1 MSLAPQELE
10 NTASKYASDAIKF
23 DSQGARGMAIA
34 HYQQA
39 IDALVKLLQLYPN
52 SKLNQIYKERC
63 NSYHNRINALQ
74 QAHGV
79 EPAVDPKASD
89 AEQKQSVK
97 RQEDEN
103 DFEDLVMKEKP
114 DVTWAE
120 VIGLDDAKNAL
131 RESIVYPTKRPDLFP
146 LGWPKGMLLYGP
158 PGTGKTTIAF
168 LVAKQFGYDMIGLNA
183 SDVRSK
189 SRINEILTPVLGNVS
204 VLGMPMIFVD
214 EVDGIHGRGDY
225 GGAAALVDILKE
237 PTVPIVLA
245 ANNDALEKMKNIKKV
260 VKTIS
265 FKKIPPRLLRVY
277 LENILKKEN
286 AKLSP
291 GSLIKVID
299 KSRGDIRSM
308 INLTQSFVT
317 GFNPQTEN
325 SFEKINVEDG
335 VNAFFKSNSIEEA
348 RVVLY
353 SMQIDPREKI
363 NAFYS
368 SIITSDLD
376 NPTLAKYLKIISKT
390 DMLYGKIMKTQNWRL
405 LRYLNDILI
414 TLYQNDDRIRYS
426 KYNLSQI
433 GRASWR
439 ERVEIS
445 VVAESLKK
453 KMN

>member
-1 MSLAPQELE
+1 VIKLMWSEKYRPQII
-10 NTASKYASDAIKF
+10 SDMVGNEEPRAAIMEWFAKWKK
-23 DSQGARGMAIA
+23 GTKPLL
-34 HYQQA
+34 
-39 IDALVKLLQLYPN
+39 LV
-52 SKLNQIYKERC
+52 
-63 NSYHNRINALQ
+63 
-74 QAHGV
+74 
-79 EPAVDPKASD
+79 
-89 AEQKQSVK
+89 
-97 RQEDEN
+97 
-103 DFEDLVMKEKP
+103 
-114 DVTWAE
+114 
-120 VIGLDDAKNAL
+120 
-131 RESIVYPTKRPDLFP
+131 
-146 LGWPKGMLLYGP
+146 GP

-376 NPTLAKYLKIISKT
+376 NPTLAKYLKIISKA

-426 KYNLSQI
+426 KYNLSWPLLNRIRWDGAKLKSLSSIMAKKLHLSSSAFVAIGLPYVLFCIKNKTLELELQETFGDIIEKEMDQI
-433 GRASWR
+433 S
-439 ERVEIS
+439 
-445 VVAESLKK
+445 
-453 KMN
+453 

>member
-1 MSLAPQELE
+1 MWSEKYRPQII
-10 NTASKYASDAIKF
+10 SDMVGNEEPRVAIMEWFAKWKK
-23 DSQGARGMAIA
+23 GTKPLL
-34 HYQQA
+34 
-39 IDALVKLLQLYPN
+39 LV
-52 SKLNQIYKERC
+52 
-63 NSYHNRINALQ
+63 
-74 QAHGV
+74 
-79 EPAVDPKASD
+79 
-89 AEQKQSVK
+89 
-97 RQEDEN
+97 
-103 DFEDLVMKEKP
+103 
-114 DVTWAE
+114 
-120 VIGLDDAKNAL
+120 
-131 RESIVYPTKRPDLFP
+131 
-146 LGWPKGMLLYGP
+146 GP
-158 PGTGKTTIAF
+158 SGIGKTTMAF

-204 VLGMPMIFVD
+204 VLGEPMIFVD

-245 ANNDALEKMKNIKKV
+245 ANNDTLEKMKNIKKV

-265 FKKIPPRLLRVY
+265 FKKIPPRLLRIY
-277 LENILKKEN
+277 LENILQKEN

-291 GSLIKVID
+291 GSLIKVIE

-325 SFEKINVEDG
+325 SFETINVEDG
-335 VNAFFKSNSIEEA
+335 INAFFKANSFEEA
-348 RVVLY
+348 RIVLY
-353 SMQIDPREKI
+353 SMQINPREKI

-376 NPTLAKYLKIISKT
+376 NSTLAKYLKIISKA

-426 KYNLSQI
+426 KYNLSWSLLNRIRWDGVKLKSLSSIMAKKLHLSSSAFVAIGLPYVLFCMKNKTLELELQETFGDIIEKEMEQI
-433 GRASWR
+433 P
-439 ERVEIS
+439 
-445 VVAESLKK
+445 
-453 KMN
+453 

>member
-1 MSLAPQELE
+1 MWSEKYRPQII
-10 NTASKYASDAIKF
+10 SDMVGNEEPRVAIMEWFAKWKK
-23 DSQGARGMAIA
+23 GTKPLL
-34 HYQQA
+34 
-39 IDALVKLLQLYPN
+39 LV
-52 SKLNQIYKERC
+52 
-63 NSYHNRINALQ
+63 
-74 QAHGV
+74 
-79 EPAVDPKASD
+79 
-89 AEQKQSVK
+89 
-97 RQEDEN
+97 
-103 DFEDLVMKEKP
+103 
-114 DVTWAE
+114 
-120 VIGLDDAKNAL
+120 
-131 RESIVYPTKRPDLFP
+131 
-146 LGWPKGMLLYGP
+146 GP
-158 PGTGKTTIAF
+158 PGIGKTTMAF

-204 VLGMPMIFVD
+204 VLGEPMIFVD

-245 ANNDALEKMKNIKKV
+245 ANNDTLEKMKNIKKV

-265 FKKIPPRLLRVY
+265 FKKIPPRLLRIY
-277 LENILKKEN
+277 LENILQKEN

-325 SFEKINVEDG
+325 SFETINVEDG
-335 VNAFFKSNSIEEA
+335 INAFFKANSFEEA
-348 RVVLY
+348 RIVLY
-353 SMQIDPREKI
+353 SMQINPREKI

-376 NPTLAKYLKIISKT
+376 NSTLAKYLKIISKA

-426 KYNLSQI
+426 KYNLSWPLLNRIRWDGVKLKSLSSIMAKKLHLSSSAFVAIGLPYVLFCMKNKTLELELQETFGDIIEKEMEQI
-433 GRASWR
+433 P
-439 ERVEIS
+439 
-445 VVAESLKK
+445 
-453 KMN
+453 